1 MDAQDKAI
9 TLGHPSYVW
18 RYGQERR
25 LDLINRYAP
34 LAGKRILDAGC
45 GLGMYVRAFLR
56 FSDEVYGVDID
67 PEKVAEASRE
77 LPRYGRGTPRP
88 YYVASAEALPFP
100 DSFFDVVLSN
110 EVLEHLGDDRKSV
123 AEACRV
129 LKPGGRLVIFV
140 PNRLW
145 LFETHGIY
153 WRGEYRFGNFPLV
166 NWLPDRWRNNL
177 APHVRV
183 YTRKS
188 LRALFAGLPL
198 RVIHHSTI
206 YPGFDNVAARH
217 AVLAKLVRGVAY
229 AGERLPM
236 LRACGLSHI
245 LVLERTA
252 EA

>member
-25 LDLINRYAP
+25 LNLINRYAP

-45 GLGMYVRAFLR
+45 GLGMYVRAFHR

-67 PEKVAEASRE
+67 PEKIAEARRE
-77 LPRYGRGTPRP
+77 LPNV
-88 YYVASAEALPFP
+88 YVASAEALPFP
-100 DSFFDVVLSN
+100 DGFFDVVLSH
-110 EVLEHLGDDRKSV
+110 EVLEHLGDDRRGV
-123 AEACRV
+123 EEASRV
-129 LKPGGRLVIFV
+129 LKPGGRLVVFA

-153 WRGEYRFGNFPLV
+153 WQGEYRFGNFPLV
-166 NWLPDRWRNNL
+166 NWLPDRWRNKL
-177 APHVRV
+177 APHVRA

-188 LRALFAGLPL
+188 LRALLSDLPL
-198 RVIHHSTI
+198 HMIYHSTI

-217 AVLAKLVRGVAY
+217 PALSRLVRGVAY
-229 AGERLPM
+229 TCEGLPV
-236 LRACGLSHI
+236 LRACGLSHF
-245 LVLERTA
+245 LVLEKRRNKPA
-252 EA
+252 V